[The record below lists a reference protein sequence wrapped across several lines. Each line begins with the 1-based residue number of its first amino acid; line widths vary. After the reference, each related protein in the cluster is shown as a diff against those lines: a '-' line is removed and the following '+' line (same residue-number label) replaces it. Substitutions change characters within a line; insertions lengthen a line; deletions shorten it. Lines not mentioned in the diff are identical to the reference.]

1 VTSHPARPSAPTLL
15 AVGRRITAARD
26 DLVEA
31 WFEQV
36 ATRHAGATALEPIE
50 LRRTLCLIVSLLAH
64 MTGALRREARE
75 TWFAATELYGQLA
88 EARGLSA
95 GEVVD
100 EFRYLREALIVE
112 LGDLIVALPARQQL
126 PTVFRVNRACDMAIT
141 SAVVGYT
148 DALVEKMFKRDGV
161 PVPVADG
168 LSQMV
173 ASLHRLEG
181 ELHFLE
187 KSSAG

>member
-1 VTSHPARPSAPTLL
+1 ML
-15 AVGRRITAARD
+15 AVGRRIVSARD
-26 DLVEA
+26 DIVEA

-36 ATRHAGATALEPIE
+36 SSRHFGSRGLEPIE
-50 LRRTLCLIVSLLAH
+50 LRRMLCLIVSLLAH

-75 TWFAATELYGQLA
+75 TWFDSTELYGRLA

-100 EFRYLREALIVE
+100 EFRYLRELLIVE

-126 PTVFRVNRACDMAIT
+126 PTVFRVNRACDMAIS

-148 DALVEKMFKRDGV
+148 DALVEKMFRRDGI
-161 PVPVADG
+161 PVPAADSVAE
-168 LSQMV
+168 MV

-181 ELHFLE
+181 ELRFMDE
-187 KSSAG
+187 RSAG